1 MRIRRVR
8 KIRGVR
14 PSALISSKL
23 TAQQR
28 PGVRPRVVLVGSRL
42 FNVRTMKALT
52 GEPSFEVA
60 AGVESAKEAVAAATL
75 HHAELA
81 IVEIGVAGVAQR
93 VMLARAMVDRNPG
106 CGIMLICG
114 AFTESVARMLW
125 VYGTESWSVLTG
137 ASSKNPAQVAEAV
150 NSALRGMIWV
160 EPGVRRVLAS
170 FGPRPKSMD
179 ERRLLMLDGPSAP
192 SSVAA

>member
-1 MRIRRVR
+1 MS
-8 KIRGVR
+8 
-14 PSALISSKL
+14 PKL
-23 TAQQR
+23 MPQPR
-28 PGVRPRVVLVGSRL
+28 LESRPRVVLIGSRL
-42 FNVRTMKALT
+42 FNIRMMKALT

-75 HHAELA
+75 HRAELA
-81 IVEIGVAGVAQR
+81 IVEIGVAGVAER
-93 VMLARAMVDRNPG
+93 VMLARRMVERAPG

-137 ASSKNPAQVAEAV
+137 ASSKNAAQVVEAV

-160 EPGVRRVLAS
+160 EPGVRRALTS
-170 FGPRPKSMD
+170 FGPRPKSLD
-179 ERRLLMLDGPSAP
+179 ERRLLMLDGSGGAGA
-192 SSVAA
+192 VAA